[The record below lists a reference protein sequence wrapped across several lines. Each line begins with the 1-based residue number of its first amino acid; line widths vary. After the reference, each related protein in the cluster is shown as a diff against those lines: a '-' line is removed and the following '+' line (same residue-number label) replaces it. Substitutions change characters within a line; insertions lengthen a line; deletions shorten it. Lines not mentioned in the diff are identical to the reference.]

1 MTPRELRALL
11 FQIDNRNLTVE
22 ELRNKLFDLTNQD
35 NDITYDEIN
44 IINGKQQE
52 PVSTQTTQEPIEEI
66 KEKPAP
72 KTIREYIISYDLN
85 YWQDRLNKLT
95 KISAPNIIIQ
105 SIQEEI
111 NNLESDK
118 LTLKTGKKLSESPAI
133 NPVIKKVS
141 GDYVL
146 IEFDND
152 KAIRG
157 KIEFCRKSGNRYVRN
172 K

>member
-152 KAIRG
+152 KAIHG